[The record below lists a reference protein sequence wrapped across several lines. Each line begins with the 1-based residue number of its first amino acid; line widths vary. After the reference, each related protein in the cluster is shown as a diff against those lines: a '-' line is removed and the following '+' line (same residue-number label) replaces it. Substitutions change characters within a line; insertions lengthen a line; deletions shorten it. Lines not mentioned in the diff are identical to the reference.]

1 MGDRALTHEKCRVK
15 LPKTFVAVNLSDAFS
30 FQEKEK
36 SQDDVL
42 EMKGFDRNATDKPPA
57 EPSAALQQ
65 DPDPRDAV
73 VEDTELVPAS
83 DALPVVD

>member
-1 MGDRALTHEKCRVK
+1 MSPVKMWRPCTNTQCRVK

-42 EMKGFDRNATDKPPA
+42 EMKGLNKGAKSAAAEAPEDLDPRNA
-57 EPSAALQQ
+57 
-65 DPDPRDAV
+65 
-73 VEDTELVPAS
+73 VEEATELVPAS
-83 DALPVVD
+83 DALPVQD